1 MPDDQ
6 KMQTYRME
14 KLEGLSNED
23 RYLHAAEEILDS
35 FTHADINTHYMKSGV

>member
-1 MPDDQ
+1 
-6 KMQTYRME
+6 MQTYRME

-35 FTHADINTHYMKSGV
+35 FTQADINTDYRKSGV